1 MATTSKAV
9 KTSCKNTKVRSAS
22 GACVPERPTMKK
34 GGSTPFG
41 ILSIIAGIDKNPK
54 PTAADRIAG
63 AKKGNKKMAE
73 GGMTESC
80 GPGKPGC
87 GYAKAQRKNKRSASM
102 SKVGPVVGKVLGT
115 IATIGAGAIGAMKG
129 KKMLEEQKVG
139 GAVKKS
145 LPKAQDGRIT
155 KTYQGPLTDAANKLL
170 DKSYPSTAPVRV
182 PNAPNKAELI
192 RGFNPFVN
200 GVEISNEERELQ
212 DRNMRENSMRKPSY
226 RGFQKTGGIT
236 KAKVGG
242 TKHPGFKVVQS
253 KIAAK
258 QGISK
263 QAAGAILASSTR
275 KASAKAKAKN
285 PRLKKVK

>member
-1 MATTSKAV
+1 MATTNRAV
-9 KTSCKNTKVRSAS
+9 KTSCKNTKVRTAS

-129 KKMLEEQKVG
+129 KKMLEEQK
-139 GAVKKS
+139 
-145 LPKAQDGRIT
+145 
-155 KTYQGPLTDAANKLL
+155 
-170 DKSYPSTAPVRV
+170 
-182 PNAPNKAELI
+182 
-192 RGFNPFVN
+192 
-200 GVEISNEERELQ
+200 
-212 DRNMRENSMRKPSY
+212 
-226 RGFQKTGGIT
+226 TGGT
-236 KAKVGG
+236 
-242 TKHPGFKVVQS
+242 THPGFKAVQS

-263 QAAGAILASSTR
+263 QAAGAILASSAR
-275 KASAKAKAKN
+275 KASAKAKAAN
-285 PRLKKVK
+285 PRLKRVKG

>member
-41 ILSIIAGIDKNPK
+41 ILSVIAGIDKNPK

-73 GGMTESC
+73 GGITGSLKKSQMGGAS
-80 GPGKPGC
+80 KSC

-115 IATIGAGAIGAMKG
+115 MATIGAGAIGAMKG
-129 KKMLEEQKVG
+129 KKMLEEQK
-139 GAVKKS
+139 
-145 LPKAQDGRIT
+145 
-155 KTYQGPLTDAANKLL
+155 
-170 DKSYPSTAPVRV
+170 
-182 PNAPNKAELI
+182 
-192 RGFNPFVN
+192 
-200 GVEISNEERELQ
+200 
-212 DRNMRENSMRKPSY
+212 
-226 RGFQKTGGIT
+226 TGGT
-236 KAKVGG
+236 
-242 TKHPGFKVVQS
+242 THPGFKAVQS
-253 KIAAK
+253 SIAAK

-263 QAAGAILASSTR
+263 QAAGAILASSAR
-275 KASAKAKAKN
+275 KASAKAKAAN
-285 PRLKKVK
+285 PRLKRVK